1 MVFRSCH
8 DLKNTVKKYC
18 FLLNK
23 YPDNGSYRKA
33 FYSFRS
39 KYRRKCKIEER
50 KYKQQLC
57 DDIYSNIKNDPRTF
71 WNVINKIG
79 NMSEKNDED
88 IQNKDDFIRYFE
100 NINNHSDKIPNSHFH
115 NSIISHMNQMLEK
128 LMGKQADDTF
138 N

>member
-1 MVFRSCH
+1 M
-8 DLKNTVKKYC
+8 D
-18 FLLNK
+18 
-23 YPDNGSYRKA
+23 PIYRKA
-33 FYSFRS
+33 LYSFRS

-57 DDIYSNIKNDPRTF
+57 DDIYSNIKNDPKTF

-100 NINNHSDKIPNSHFH
+100 NINNHSDKIPNSTFH
-115 NSIISHMNQMLEK
+115 NSIISHMNQIWRLTHLMNPSNPMKSLRLLKHLKTENQLLE
-128 LMGKQADDTF
+128 T
-138 N
+138 

>member
-1 MVFRSCH
+1 M
-8 DLKNTVKKYC
+8 D
-18 FLLNK
+18 
-23 YPDNGSYRKA
+23 PIYRKA
-33 FYSFRS
+33 LYSFCS

-57 DDIYSNIKNDPRTF
+57 DDIYSNIKNDTKTC

-100 NINNHSDKIPNSHFH
+100 NINNHSDKIPNSNFH
-115 NSIISHMNQMLEK
+115 NSIISHMNQIWR
-128 LMGKQADDTF
+128 